1 MKEPWTEKYRPRALA
16 DYVFTDPEQKTLI
29 ESWIRD
35 QYIPDIL
42 LSGSAGTGKTT
53 LAKVLINEL
62 GIEGYDILEANGS
75 KEARKI
81 EWVTDTLE
89 PFCQTMPFGR
99 MKVVLIDEADY
110 MNINSV
116 QPALRNLT
124 ESYSHSVRFILTCN
138 YPNKIMPALQSRCEQ
153 GRIHISKPDITEFTA
168 RAATVL
174 ISENVEFD
182 LDTLDTYVKATY
194 PDLRRCLH
202 MIQKKSVTGVLIKP
216 NDDNS
221 LDVKDWR
228 LDAVEMFKAGRI
240 HDGRRLICTQ
250 ASMEDM
256 DSVYRW
262 MYDNLSIWSSTPE
275 GQDEAIL
282 AIRKGLVNVPLV
294 ADQEINLSATL
305 VELTQIGS

>member
-1 MKEPWTEKYRPRALA
+1 MKELWTEKYRPKTLSE
-16 DYVFTDPEQKTLI
+16 YVFTDPEQKILI
-29 ESWIRD
+29 ESWVKD

-62 GIEGYDILEANGS
+62 GIEEYDVLIANGS

-81 EWVTDTLE
+81 EWVTDKLE

-99 MKVVLIDEADY
+99 IKVVLIDEADY

-116 QPALRNLT
+116 QPALRNLI
-124 ESYSHSVRFILTCN
+124 ENYSANVRFILTCN

-153 GRIHISKPDITEFTA
+153 GRIHIDRPDITEFTA
-168 RAATVL
+168 RVATVL
-174 ISENVEFD
+174 VTEGIEFE
-182 LDTLDTYVKATY
+182 LDTLDSYVKASY

-202 MIQKKSVTGVLIKP
+202 MVQKKSVTGVLTAP
-216 NDDNS
+216 AEGDS
-221 LDVKDWR
+221 ADVKDWK
-228 LDAVEMFKAGRI
+228 LDAVTLFKSGKILEARKI
-240 HDGRRLICTQ
+240 ICSQ
-250 ASMEDM
+250 AVLDDM
-256 DSVYRW
+256 DEIYRW
-262 MYDNLSIWSSTPE
+262 MYDNLDIWSHSQE
-275 GQDEAIL
+275 GQDAAVI

-305 VELTQIGS
+305 IELTQIG